1 MSVSNIHKAIYD
13 VLDGTGNTVCS
24 GLRTAA
30 TPTPCYVYEVSTM
43 EMAVQMLGAGALNHW
58 TVGVEVSC
66 VADTVAD
73 VCALIDDLVAEF
85 DAGPINYTGTLQCS
99 IALASF
105 QVAFSTATP
114 DDGQQ
119 DAERVGIITLS
130 LLIQED

>member
-13 VLDGTGNTVCS
+13 VLENTGNTVCS

-30 TPTPCYVYEVSTM
+30 TPTPCYVYEVQTM
-43 EMAVQMLGAGALNHW
+43 ELAAQMRGVSALNHW
-58 TVGVEVSC
+58 TVTVEVAC
-66 VADTVAD
+66 VADTVAA
-73 VCALIDDLVAEF
+73 VCTLVDDLSDLF
-85 DAGPINYTGTLQCS
+85 DAGPINYTGALSCS
-99 IALASF
+99 IALGSF

-119 DAERVGIITLS
+119 DAERIGTVTLS